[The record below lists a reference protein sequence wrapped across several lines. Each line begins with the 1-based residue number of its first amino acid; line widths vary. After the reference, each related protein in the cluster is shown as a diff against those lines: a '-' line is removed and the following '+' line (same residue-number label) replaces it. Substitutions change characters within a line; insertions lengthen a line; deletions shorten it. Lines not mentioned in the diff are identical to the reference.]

1 MAAIAAVQDGL
12 VAALEAWSGLA
23 GTSVSLGRSDMFPG
37 GVALIVSDGADSQ
50 QELELTTGPAQ
61 LRRETV
67 TATVLAVVLEPH
79 RDYRSMRDRAFAL
92 LAEAEKAIMADP
104 TLGGRVFDCRPERT
118 RTRMEITERGRL
130 VVVELDVRAIALL
143 GTP

>member
-1 MAAIAAVQDGL
+1 MAGIADAQDGL
-12 VAALEAWSGLA
+12 VAVLEAWPGLV
-23 GTSVSLGRSDMFPG
+23 GTTVSLGRSDTLPG
-37 GVALIVSDGADSQ
+37 GEALIVSDAAESG
-50 QELELTTGPAQ
+50 QELELTTGPKQ

-67 TATVLAVVLEPH
+67 TATVIAVVLEPN

-92 LAEAEKAIMADP
+92 VREAEKAVMADP
-104 TLGGRVFDCRPERT
+104 SLGGRVFDCRPVRT

-130 VVVELDVRAIALL
+130 VAVECDFTAVCML